1 MATHQIKARKLK
13 LSVHLFLFQL
23 WIIALVIPAEITD
36 RVLIY
41 WMVTSASAV
50 QILQDQIV
58 NSVSAS
64 HILVVL
70 ECKNRSFIALVFSK
84 QSPKMR
90 QKVKCYWCECPRCKR
105 FSHSSFR
112 CNFVFPINPP
122 STYETESPYW
132 P

>member
-41 WMVTSASAV
+41 WMVTSAIAV

-58 NSVSAS
+58 NSVSANR
-64 HILVVL
+64 LVVVL
-70 ECKNRSFIALVFSK
+70 KCKNID
-84 QSPKMR
+84 Q
-90 QKVKCYWCECPRCKR
+90 
-105 FSHSSFR
+105 
-112 CNFVFPINPP
+112 FVYSIGLR
-122 STYETESPYW
+122 
-132 P
+132 

>member
-84 QSPKMR
+84 QSP
-90 QKVKCYWCECPRCKR
+90 
-105 FSHSSFR
+105 
-112 CNFVFPINPP
+112 
-122 STYETESPYW
+122 
-132 P
+132 